1 MGVFDAE
8 PLSDDGG
15 CFACGKTNPRGLGM
29 VVEYEGDEVVCRI
42 NLPAEY
48 QGWPGI
54 AHGGIV
60 AVLLDEIMAHAL
72 IHAKRHGITTKME
85 TIYRAPVHLGRDL
98 EVRGRVA
105 NLRSRMAVV
114 EGFVSE
120 AESGKLLAQSKA
132 DFLLRRGAEER

>member
-8 PLSDDGG
+8 PISDDGG

-29 VVEYEGDEVVCRI
+29 VVEYEGDEAVCRI
-42 NLPAEY
+42 NLHHEY

-60 AVLLDEIMAHAL
+60 ATMLDEIMAHAL
-72 IHAKRHGITTKME
+72 IHTSSHGITTGME
-85 TIYRAPVHLGRDL
+85 ISYKAPVKLGRDL
-98 EVRGRVA
+98 EVRGNVA

-114 EGFVSE
+114 EGRIMDVDDE
-120 AESGKLLAQSKA
+120 KVLALGKAT
-132 DFLLRRGAEER
+132 FLLRKGKPE

>member
-29 VVEYEGDEVVCRI
+29 VVEYENDEAVCRI
-42 NLPAEY
+42 TLPAEY

-60 AVLLDEIMAHAL
+60 AVMLDEIMAHAL
-72 IHAKRHGITTKME
+72 IRAARHGITTKME
-85 TIYRAPVHLGRDL
+85 TLYKAPVHLGREL

-114 EGFVSE
+114 EGFIHE
-120 AESGKLLAQSKA
+120 AASGKLLAQSKG